1 MAEIRKHKTS
11 SNPIAAALAAA
22 MGEPIRP
29 VTPGAR
35 PAGAEE
41 DDDRP
46 EAAGPASLS
55 VSTGWQG
62 FTVTSVPPVVA
73 PRVADAA
80 SEDEGPDD
88 SDPDDP
94 ADGA

>member
-35 PAGAEE
+35 PSGAEE

-55 VSTGWQG
+55 VSAGWQG
-62 FTVTSVPPVVA
+62 FTVTSVPPAVA
-73 PRVADAA
+73 PGVLDTAPD
-80 SEDEGPDD
+80 DKGPDD
-88 SDPDDP
+88 A